1 MASLADNSAQQTILY
16 PGIHVLVVGLG
27 QTGLAAVQFFS
38 QHGARISVS
47 DASPKSDINE
57 ETLQILDRHGVHLE
71 SGTHTAELFKAADLI
86 FVSPGIPLTLEPL
99 AAARQLAIPIV
110 GEMAIV
116 AQYLETPLVAVTGTN
131 GKTTV
136 TTLLGDIFRTCGKK
150 VFVGGNIGTPLFEYL
165 AGPQNADVVVAEIS
179 SFQLD
184 TGGDAKGLHP
194 AVALL
199 LNISPDHL
207 ERYASFEEYAASK
220 FKLFAAQDSNDI
232 AIMNGDD
239 PEIMN
244 RGQLWPSSRKFFF
257 GSQLGNLAGAALHDK
272 TIRLSV
278 AGREDSSHIPADESY
293 DLSGTPLEGP
303 PTLQNAAAA
312 ILAARLFGCSCRD
325 IRQGLLQFKPLAHRM
340 SLLTEISGVKY
351 YDDSKATN
359 VGAVYSA
366 LAAFDKQIILIAG
379 GRDKGGDY
387 ALLNEPVQQKVKNLL
402 LIGEAKEKMAQ
413 AFGSFTNVE
422 TLDTLDEAVIRAAD
436 LAAPGDVVLLS
447 PACAS
452 FDMFE
457 SYAERGDYFKKS
469 VFKLKDG
476 AEMALE
482 NDITN

>member
-1 MASLADNSAQQTILY
+1 MASLAENTAQQTILY

-38 QHGARISVS
+38 QHGARVSVS
-47 DASPKSDINE
+47 DASPTSDINE
-57 ETLQILDRHGVHLE
+57 ETLQILDRHRVHLE
-71 SGTHTAELFKAADLI
+71 SGTHTAELFKATDLI

-110 GEMAIV
+110 GEMAV
-116 AQYLETPLVAVTGTN
+116 AAQYLKTPLVAITGTN

-184 TGGDAKGLHP
+184 TGGDAKGLQP
-194 AVALL
+194 EVALL

-220 FKLFAAQDSNDI
+220 FKIFAGQDSNDI

-244 RGQLWPSSRKFFF
+244 RRQLWPSSRKYFF
-257 GSQLGNLAGAALHDK
+257 GSQLDNLPGATLHGK
-272 TIRLSV
+272 TIRLS
-278 AGREDSSHIPADESY
+278 GGGQEDFSNIPPDESY

-303 PTLQNAAAA
+303 PNLQNAAAA
-312 ILAARLFGCSCRD
+312 ILAARLLGCSCRD
-325 IRQGLLQFKPLAHRM
+325 IRQGLLQFKPLAHRL
-340 SLLTEISGVKY
+340 SLLAEISGVKY

-366 LAAFDKQIILIAG
+366 LAAIDKPIILIAG

-387 ALLNEPVQQKVKNLL
+387 AILNELVHQKVKNLL
-402 LIGEAKEKMAQ
+402 LIGEAKEKMAET
-413 AFGSFTNVE
+413 FGSFTNVE
-422 TLDTLDEAVIRAAD
+422 TLDTLEEAVISAAD

-469 VFKLKDG
+469 VFKLKK
-476 AEMALE
+476 AAVLTTE
-482 NDITN
+482 NTVTN

>member
-1 MASLADNSAQQTILY
+1 MASLADNSAMQTILY
-16 PGIHVLVVGLG
+16 SGVHVLVVGLG
-27 QTGLAAVQFFS
+27 QTGLAAVRFFS
-38 QHGARISVS
+38 QHGARVSVS
-47 DASPKSDINE
+47 DLSPKSDINE
-57 ETLQILDRHGVHLE
+57 ETQQILDRHGVHLE
-71 SGTHTAELFKAADLI
+71 SGIHTAELFKTADLI

-99 AAARQLAIPIV
+99 AAARRLAIPIV

-116 AQYLETPLVAVTGTN
+116 ARYLKTPLVTVTGTN

-136 TTLLGDIFRTCGKK
+136 TTLLGDIFKTCGKK

-184 TGGDAKGLHP
+184 SGGDAKGLHP

-207 ERYASFEEYAASK
+207 ERYASFKEYVASK
-220 FKLFAAQDSNDI
+220 FKVFAAQNGNDI

-244 RGQLWPSSRKFFF
+244 RRQLWPSSRKYFF
-257 GSQLGNLAGAALHDK
+257 GSQLGNLPGAALHGK
-272 TIRLSV
+272 MIRLSG
-278 AGREDSSHIPADESY
+278 AGQENFSNIPADEPY
-293 DLSGTPLEGP
+293 DLSGTPLENP
-303 PTLQNAAAA
+303 PNLQNAAAA
-312 ILAARLFGCSCRD
+312 ILAARLLGCSCRD
-325 IRQGLLQFKPLAHRM
+325 IRRGLLHFKPLAHRM
-340 SLLTEISGVKY
+340 SLLAEISGVKY

-366 LAAFDKQIILIAG
+366 LAALDKPIILIAG

-387 ALLNEPVQQKVKNLL
+387 AILNELVHQKVKNLL
-402 LIGEAKEKMAQ
+402 LIGEAKEKMAET
-413 AFGSFTNVE
+413 FGSFTDVE
-422 TLDTLDEAVIRAAD
+422 TLDTLEEAVICAAD

-457 SYAERGDYFKKS
+457 SYGERGDYFKKS
-469 VFKLKDG
+469 VFKLKGD
-476 AEMALE
+476 AVPTTE
-482 NDITN
+482 NTVSN